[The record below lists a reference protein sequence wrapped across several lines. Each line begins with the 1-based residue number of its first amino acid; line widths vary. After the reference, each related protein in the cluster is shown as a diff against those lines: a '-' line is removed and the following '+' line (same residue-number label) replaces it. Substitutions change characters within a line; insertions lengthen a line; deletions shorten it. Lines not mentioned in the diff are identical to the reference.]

1 MCDKINNIINIIGSE
16 EACCKI
22 YQKIPTKKKLEELV
36 FLKHDTDLCSK
47 ITAPWK
53 ISFITDLHACI
64 W

>member
-1 MCDKINNIINIIGSE
+1 MCDKINHITNIIGSE
-16 EACCKI
+16 KACCKI
-22 YQKIPTKKKLEELV
+22 HQKIPTKKILELL
-36 FLKHDTDLCSK
+36 FLKRDTDLLSK